1 MTRPPR
7 APALSLLFLL
17 VLAACTGPRDSADAT
32 GAPQISPLPSPLIDP
47 DDIVEVLPPDQIPAI
62 DDPRFVA
69 PDAAGPIEPQE
80 PVVALEVAGD
90 ARAYPVRILTWH
102 EIVNDR
108 VGGVPVAVTY
118 CPLCNTAVVFERPMI
133 DGQLLDFGTSG
144 SLYRSNLV
152 MYDRQTRSYWPQAT
166 GQAAI
171 GPLTGH
177 RLKLLPAQLVSF
189 GDWRAEHPDGLVLS
203 ARTGATRPYGE
214 NPYVDYDRPS
224 SRPSLFVGEL
234 DPRLPPKARILGILA
249 DGRALAIPYA
259 VLTGSAVDGR
269 FATVRAS
276 VAGTEVVVFWRS
288 GTVSALDR
296 ASIAASRDVGASA
309 AYLPAAAGRS
319 LTFVATPE
327 GIADEQTGSTWSI
340 LGTAVEG
347 PLAGERL
354 EPAITMESFWFAW
367 ASFYPETEV
376 LSP

>member
-1 MTRPPR
+1 
-7 APALSLLFLL
+7 
-17 VLAACTGPRDSADAT
+17 
-32 GAPQISPLPSPLIDP
+32 
-47 DDIVEVLPPDQIPAI
+47 VLPPDQIPAI

-69 PDAAGPIEPQE
+69 PAAAGSLEPQE
-80 PVVALEVAGD
+80 PVVALEIAGD

-108 VGGVPVAVTY
+108 VGRVPVAVTY
-118 CPLCNTAVVFERPMI
+118 CPLCNTAVVFERPVI
-133 DGQLLDFGTSG
+133 DGGLLDFGTSG

-166 GQAAI
+166 GQAAV
-171 GPLTGH
+171 GPLTGR

-214 NPYVDYDRPS
+214 NPYVGYDRPG

-259 VLTGSAVDGR
+259 VLTGSAAEGR

-276 VAGTEVVVFWRS
+276 VAGTEVIVFWRS

-309 AYLPAAAGRS
+309 AFLPAGAGRS

-327 GIADEQTGSTWSI
+327 GIVDDQTGSTWSI

-347 PLAGERL
+347 PLTGERL
-354 EPAITMESFWFAW
+354 ESAITMESFWFAW
-367 ASFYPETEV
+367 ASFYPETEL
-376 LSP
+376 LSG